1 MDIKKTFAFDSASL
15 NVSKFD
21 LMHMEIIFQAI
32 SICIWEL
39 SHNII
44 VYMCAQV
51 ILKKN
56 PTEEDF
62 GDSYSEN
69 VFVGARVP

>member
-15 NVSKFD
+15 NDSKFD

-44 VYMCAQV
+44 VYMCSSD
-51 ILKKN
+51 LKKN

>member
-1 MDIKKTFAFDSASL
+1 
-15 NVSKFD
+15 
-21 LMHMEIIFQAI
+21 
-32 SICIWEL
+32 
-39 SHNII
+39 
-44 VYMCAQV
+44 MCAQV